1 MGNNN
6 QALGV
11 TFVKVRYELIT
22 IENVIR
28 LDKIEII
35 FKE

>member
-1 MGNNN
+1 MGSNN
-6 QALGV
+6 QVLGV
-11 TFVKVRYELIT
+11 RFVKVRYELIM
-22 IENVIR
+22 IENMIR